1 MDVLNNIALPQSTG
15 HFHLLLFI
23 FNLAGAVLLPYLAL
37 LLGSVVMAL
46 MAERQARTGEGA
58 HGLRLAK
65 DLVDTVLP
73 SKGVFT
79 FLAILPAL
87 SMVFVYAQ
95 ILQATPAIATGLAAL
110 GFLFLV
116 AAGVALFGYRYTFEL
131 EGLLH
136 SLAPALEQRPERQ
149 QVTRFEQSTLIS
161 HERAGRYG
169 VIFLFLSTFLL
180 MGAMAIAVD
189 PAQWRAVGSLLD
201 VALSG
206 TVWLQFFI
214 IAAASAGMCGAGML
228 FFLLDPDRHM
238 ADPDSEY
245 GLMIRTVA
253 VRMLTGALLV
263 LPLLVVLQV
272 AVLPPVA
279 LSGCVYALAGIAV
292 VLLLVSLQFTY
303 AVVTRFRALYSSV
316 AFAMLVLALIALV
329 TKDQVAIHT
338 ATRDHSVVLANVFDK
353 AAVDLKASLGIGAP
367 SMSGEDIFNAKC
379 SACHLFDQKKVGPP
393 YQQVLPKYA
402 GKKPSLVAFILNPVK
417 VDPAYPNM
425 PSQGLKPAEADSI
438 ASYLLKKLGVTGS

>member
-37 LLGSVVMAL
+37 LLGSMVMAL
-46 MAERQARTGEGA
+46 VAERQARAGKGT

-95 ILQATPAIATGLAAL
+95 VLQTTPAIATGLAAL
-110 GFLFLV
+110 GVLFLV

-149 QVTRFEQSTLIS
+149 EVTRFEHSTLIS

-169 VIFLFLSTFLL
+169 VIFLFLSAFLL
-180 MGAMAIAVD
+180 MGAMAITVD
-189 PAQWRAVGSLLD
+189 PAQWRTVGSLLD
-201 VALSG
+201 VVVSG

-214 IAAASAGMCGAGML
+214 IAGASAGMCGAGML
-228 FFLLDPDRHM
+228 FFLLDPDRPM
-238 ADPDSEY
+238 ADPQSEY

-253 VRMLTGALLV
+253 VRMLTVALLV

-272 AVLPPVA
+272 ATLPSVA
-279 LSGCVYALAGIAV
+279 LSGWVYALAGIAI
-292 VLLLVSLQFTY
+292 VLLMVSLQFTY
-303 AVVTRFRALYSSV
+303 AAVTRYRALYPAV
-316 AFAMLVLALIALV
+316 AFAMLVLALDALV

-338 ATRDHSVVLANVFDK
+338 ATRDHAVVLANVFDK
-353 AAVDLKASLGIGAP
+353 AESDLKASLGIGAP

-438 ASYLLKKLGVTGS
+438 ATYLLKKVGVKGS